1 MNKYLAIDIG
11 GSFVKYS
18 QVDHAGNL
26 AGSHKVKTPNNLA
39 DLTVIIENLIADMGS
54 NIKGV
59 AISCP
64 GRIDALTGTV
74 YNGGALPFLHEF
86 CVKQFVASISQVPCV
101 VMNDGKAAALSE
113 LWLGNLKGIENGAA
127 ILLGTGVGGGI
138 ILNGEIIQ
146 GRHFQ
151 AGELSFMP
159 DRIGRP
165 GQEAYFG
172 HSASAVGFVRQAASL
187 LGLADLDDGLTV
199 FDVICKQS
207 NQEVCLLFEAYCQKI
222 VHIILDLQAILDL
235 DRVVIGGG
243 ISAQPIV
250 IETISKQYHLIRNR
264 SQIMADSLEPI
275 EIMACQ
281 FGNEANLLGA
291 IYRLLIEMDR

>member
-1 MNKYLAIDIG
+1 MHQYLAIDIG

-18 QVDHAGNL
+18 QIDPAGNL
-26 AGSHKVKTPNNLA
+26 AGSHKVKTPNSLA
-39 DLTVIIENLIADMGS
+39 ELTDIIENLIADMGS
-54 NIKGV
+54 TIRGV

-64 GRIDALTGTV
+64 GRIDEATGTV
-74 YNGGALPFLHEF
+74 YKGGALPFLHEF
-86 CVKQFVASISQVPCV
+86 CFKQFVASISHVPCV

-127 ILLGTGVGGGI
+127 ILLGTGVCGGI
-138 ILNGEIIQ
+138 ILNGEIIH

-199 FDVICKQS
+199 FDVFCKQS

-250 IETISKQYHLIRNR
+250 IDTISKQYHLIRNR

>member
-1 MNKYLAIDIG
+1 MNQYLAIDIG

-26 AGSHKVKTPNNLA
+26 VGSHKVKTPNNLA
-39 DLTVIIENLIADMGS
+39 DLTVIIENLITDMGS
-54 NIKGV
+54 DIRGV

-64 GRIDALTGTV
+64 GRIDDLTGTV
-74 YNGGALPFLHEF
+74 YKGGALPFLHEF
-86 CVKQFVASISQVPCV
+86 CFKQFVASISHVPCV

-113 LWLGNLKGIENGAA
+113 LWLGNLKGIKNGAA

-159 DRIGRP
+159 DRIGMP
-165 GQEAYFG
+165 GQEDYFG

-187 LGLADLDDGLTV
+187 LGLADLDDGLAV
-199 FDVICKQS
+199 FDAI
-207 NQEVCLLFEAYCQKI
+207 NQQTNPEVCLLFEAFCQKI
-222 VHIILDLQAILDL
+222 IHIILDLQAILDL

-275 EIMACQ
+275 EIMPCK

-291 IYRLLIEMDR
+291 TYRLLIEMDR

>member
-1 MNKYLAIDIG
+1 MNQYLAIDIG

-39 DLTVIIENLIADMGS
+39 DLIVIIKNLITDMGS
-54 NIKGV
+54 AIKGI

-64 GRIDALTGTV
+64 GRIDDLTGTV

-86 CVKQFVASISQVPCV
+86 CFKQFVASISPVPCV

-113 LWLGNLKGIENGAA
+113 LWLGNLKGVENGAA

-159 DRIGRP
+159 DRIGSP
-165 GQEAYFG
+165 GQEDYFG

-187 LGLADLDDGLTV
+187 LDLADLDDGLAV
-199 FDVICKQS
+199 FDAI
-207 NQEVCLLFEAYCQKI
+207 NQQTSPEVCRLFEAFCQKI
-222 VHIILDLQAILDL
+222 VHIMLDLQAILDL

-275 EIMACQ
+275 EIMPCK

>member
-39 DLTVIIENLIADMGS
+39 DLTVIIEDLIADMGS

-64 GRIDALTGTV
+64 GRIDDLTGTV

>member
-54 NIKGV
+54 NIRGV

-64 GRIDALTGTV
+64 GRIDDLTGTV

-165 GQEAYFG
+165 GQETYFG

-187 LGLADLDDGLTV
+187 LGLEDLDDGLTV